1 MKMGRQLQFRHLA
14 RTSANV
20 VSGRAVVLVATTLA
34 ILSPAAAEKRV
45 ALVIGN
51 SAYSSVPALANP
63 RNDAEGIGA
72 ALNRLGFEITVAL
85 DADRAQMEKSVK
97 EFAAKTETAD
107 VALFYYAGHGLQH
120 QGVNYLIPTDASL
133 QSAAGLRRLIKLN
146 DIVADVRRAKAIRIL
161 VLDACRDNPL
171 GDVIE
176 PQIAKAESGRSRS
189 VGLAKLPRSVAKRR
203 QT

>member
-1 MKMGRQLQFRHLA
+1 MGRQLQFRHLA

-20 VSGRAVVLVATTLA
+20 VRGGAIVLVATTLA
-34 ILSPAAAEKRV
+34 ILSPAEAEKRV

-120 QGVNYLIPTDASL
+120 QGVNYLVPTDASL

>member
-20 VSGRAVVLVATTLA
+20 VRGRAIVLVATTLA

>member
-20 VSGRAVVLVATTLA
+20 VRGGAIVLVATTLA

-120 QGVNYLIPTDASL
+120 QGVNYLIP
-133 QSAAGLRRLIKLN
+133 RMR
-146 DIVADVRRAKAIRIL
+146 
-161 VLDACRDNPL
+161 ACR
-171 GDVIE
+171 
-176 PQIAKAESGRSRS
+176 A
-189 VGLAKLPRSVAKRR
+189 LPVCGA
-203 QT
+203 

>member
-1 MKMGRQLQFRHLA
+1 MQFRHLA

-20 VSGRAVVLVATTLA
+20 VSGGAIVLVATTLA